1 MKTRTELKYQAPLTR
16 TVLTELEGIICDSL
30 HYTVTV
36 DELYNIDIPPSGQ
49 TSPSET
55 TYFEF

>member
-1 MKTRTELKYQAPLTR
+1 MKNRTKKKYQTPLTR
-16 TVLTELEGIICDSL
+16 TALADLEGIICDSM

-36 DELYNIDIPPSGQ
+36 DELYNMDIPPSGQ
-49 TSPSET
+49 TSPSEI

>member
-1 MKTRTELKYQAPLTR
+1 MKRTKMKYQAPLTR
-16 TVLTELEGIICDSL
+16 TARTDLEGIICDSM

-36 DELYNIDIPPSGQ
+36 DELYNIDIPPDGQ